1 MDGQAALEDMVPF
14 LNEERQLVNT
24 EIIVKPYHDGTVL
37 ACRLADG
44 TACLS
49 RQSDLI

>member
-24 EIIVKPYHDGTVL
+24 EIIAKPYHDGTVF
-37 ACRLADG
+37 ACRLADR
-44 TACLS
+44 TACLGG
-49 RQSDLI
+49 RSDLI